1 MIERADGVTR
11 IVTPSD
17 TYITSSSL
25 NLLEE
30 KLDKDEFLRCHKS
43 YIVRMDAIKK
53 LKVYGRWTY
62 TVYLKDTKETA
73 LMTAR
78 KYEEIKERFG

>member
-1 MIERADGVTR
+1 
-11 IVTPSD
+11 
-17 TYITSSSL
+17 
-25 NLLEE
+25 
-30 KLDKDEFLRCHKS
+30 
-43 YIVRMDAIKK
+43 MDAIKK